1 MSESPEPPEQ
11 PSEGT
16 GDGLLTA
23 DDLFGDLVD
32 APLVPSTGPAT
43 RRSAPVRV
51 QIPEREGPDAAM
63 EPPAPKTATVLPEEV
78 AGLLDAFG
86 PGPDAPVSV
95 PLTTS
100 PQTPA
105 PQVEPPSPPSPPS
118 PIAAGGAEVDA
129 LLNNLSAME
138 EPVQEIEAIFPPPPQ
153 PETPAVET
161 SEPLIEAEPPVEAPE
176 LSVEAPEQLVEAP
189 ERVEAPEPLTELE
202 PLGEVPEPPSEI
214 HVEHAADD
222 EGDFGVLVDKLTES
236 QDEQPSEAT
245 EVPAPASPEAPRDV
259 PAKTPKRALGEE
271 ENIDL
276 LLDNLSAH
284 EPEPTL
290 EAAAIEIAT
299 PEGEPIESPASPPV
313 EEPTVASLTAEDPV
327 GEPPVEDSALVI
339 TPVLPGQPEASG
351 DLDHLLSN
359 FLETAP
365 PPEARPGPPPAPAFT
380 LKFQALE
387 PRVEAAKETRSVIDL
402 AALADEALSL
412 PLTRP
417 GVPLPMSPAQP
428 PDTRET
434 AAPGAYGPYRLLER
448 VAAGG
453 MAEVFRAKR
462 SGVEGFEK
470 VVAVK
475 RILPHLSDNKE
486 FVEMFIDEAK
496 MVAGLS
502 HPNIVQIFDLGR
514 IEKTYFIAM
523 EYVHG
528 RDLRTILK
536 RAKEKGL
543 RIPLDLSVLVISKV
557 CSALEYAHRKKDEGG
572 LPLKIVHRDISPQ
585 NILISFEGEVKLTDF
600 GIAKATSKATDT
612 DRGALRGKLLYMSPE
627 QASGQP
633 LDKRSDVFSL
643 GVVFYEVI
651 TDAKP
656 FLGTSEKGILE
667 MVRQCRV
674 EPPRSLN
681 PRVGEKLERVMM
693 KALEK
698 DPEARYQ
705 DASEMYRDLER
716 VLHER
721 QPPASTELA
730 RFMEVLF
737 EENVETASNTPAS
750 PEAVEEEGI
759 EIDLD
764 SGAAAPQSP
773 PPPPVAA
780 EEPEK
785 DPHGLGRLL
794 KRFGIK

>member
-1 MSESPEPPEQ
+1 MSEAPHPPEQ
-11 PSEGT
+11 PSEET
-16 GDGLLTA
+16 GDGLLTS

-32 APLVPSTGPAT
+32 APLAPSTAPAT

-51 QIPEREGPDAAM
+51 QIPERDGPHAAM

-86 PGPDAPVSV
+86 PGPDAPA
-95 PLTTS
+95 PATPTTS
-100 PQTPA
+100 PQSA

-138 EPVQEIEAIFPPPPQ
+138 EPVEEVEATAPPPPQ
-153 PETPAVET
+153 PETPAVEG
-161 SEPLIEAEPPVEAPE
+161 SEPLIKAEPLVEEPEPSVAAPE
-176 LSVEAPEQLVEAP
+176 PLIEVP
-189 ERVEAPEPLTELE
+189 ERVEAPEPLPELE
-202 PLGEVPEPPSEI
+202 PLGEIPEPRGEI
-214 HVEHAADD
+214 HAEHAADA
-222 EGDFGVLVDKLTES
+222 EGDFGMLVDKLTEA
-236 QDEQPSEAT
+236 QDEQPSKPT
-245 EVPAPASPEAPRDV
+245 EVLARASPEAPPDV
-259 PAKTPKRALGEE
+259 RAKTPERVPGEE

-284 EPEPTL
+284 EPGPAL
-290 EAAAIEIAT
+290 EAAAIEIAA
-299 PEGEPIESPASPPV
+299 PEVEPIESPASPPV
-313 EEPTVASLTAEDPV
+313 EEPTLASVAAEDSVAETPIEDPSVATPAASLALPE
-327 GEPPVEDSALVI
+327 SA
-339 TPVLPGQPEASG
+339 
-351 DLDHLLSN
+351 DLDHLLSG

-365 PPEARPGPPPAPAFT
+365 PRQGPPDPPPAPALA

-417 GVPLPMSPAQP
+417 GVPLPISAAQP
-428 PDTRET
+428 PDVRET

-536 RAKEKGL
+536 RSKEKGL

-572 LPLKIVHRDISPQ
+572 QPLKIVHRDISPQ

-627 QASGQP
+627 QASGQA

-737 EENVETASNTPAS
+737 EESEVETVSDTPAPS
-750 PEAVEEEGI
+750 EAVEEEGI

-764 SGAAAPQSP
+764 SGAAAPPSP
-773 PPPPVAA
+773 PSPPVAA
-780 EEPEK
+780 EEPER
-785 DPHGLGRLL
+785 DPPGLGRLL

>member
-11 PSEGT
+11 SSKGT
-16 GDGLLTA
+16 GDRLLTA

-32 APLVPSTGPAT
+32 APLLPSTGPAT

-51 QIPEREGPDAAM
+51 QIPEREGPGAAM

-78 AGLLDAFG
+78 AGLLEAFG
-86 PGPDAPVSV
+86 PGPDVPASV
-95 PLTTS
+95 PPTTS
-100 PQTPA
+100 PQAPA
-105 PQVEPPSPPSPPS
+105 PQVEPPSPASAPS

-129 LLNNLSAME
+129 LLNNLSAMQ
-138 EPVQEIEAIFPPPPQ
+138 EPVQEIEATSPPPP
-153 PETPAVET
+153 ETSAVAT
-161 SEPLIEAEPPVEAPE
+161 SEPLIEAEP
-176 LSVEAPEQLVEAP
+176 LVEAP
-189 ERVEAPEPLTELE
+189 EPSVEARERHGEAPEPSVEATETLTEVE
-202 PLGEVPEPPSEI
+202 PRGEVPEPPGE
-214 HVEHAADD
+214 VRAEHAADG
-222 EGDFGVLVDKLTES
+222 EGDFGVLVDKLTEA
-236 QDEQPSEAT
+236 QDERPSEST
-245 EVPAPASPEAPRDV
+245 EVLALVPPDAPPDV
-259 PAKTPKRALGEE
+259 PVKTAERVSGEV

-284 EPEPTL
+284 EPEPAP
-290 EAAAIEIAT
+290 EAAAIDVAT

-313 EEPTVASLTAEDPV
+313 EEPTVAALTAEDPV
-327 GEPPVEDSALVI
+327 GEPPMEDSALVI
-339 TPVLPGQPEASG
+339 PPVLPGQPEASA

-359 FLETAP
+359 FLETEPPRDAP
-365 PPEARPGPPPAPAFT
+365 PGPPPAPVLA

-387 PRVEAAKETRSVIDL
+387 PSVEAAKETRSVIDL

-417 GVPLPMSPAQP
+417 GVPLPMSPAAP
-428 PDTRET
+428 PDSREA

-627 QASGQP
+627 QASGQA

-674 EPPRSLN
+674 EPVRSLN

-737 EENVETASNTPAS
+737 EENVETASDAPAS
-750 PEAVEEEGI
+750 REAVEEEGI
-759 EIDLD
+759 EVDLD
-764 SGAAAPQSP
+764 SGPPAPQSP
-773 PPPPVAA
+773 PPPPVDA